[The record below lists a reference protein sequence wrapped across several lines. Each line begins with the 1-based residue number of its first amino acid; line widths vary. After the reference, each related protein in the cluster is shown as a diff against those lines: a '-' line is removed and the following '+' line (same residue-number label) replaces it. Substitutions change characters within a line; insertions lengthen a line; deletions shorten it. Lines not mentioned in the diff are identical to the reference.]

1 LTAALDLR
9 DVTKRF
15 GATPV
20 LENLSLQ
27 VGRGEY
33 VTLLGPSG
41 SGKSTLLRI
50 IAGFETPDD
59 GAVLIDHEPVLGQP
73 AHQRGVGFVFQ
84 SFALF
89 PHLSVFDN
97 VAFGLVNRVRNP
109 MHNAADIRA
118 RVEAMLEL
126 VGLKG
131 LGGRLPTQISG
142 GQKQRVAF
150 ARTLVTEPR
159 VVLLDEPLGAL
170 DANLRER
177 MMLELR
183 SMHDRLG
190 ATFLHVTGNEQEA
203 LAMGSR
209 VAVLEAGRIAQ
220 IDSPET
226 LIEAPRSAA
235 VARLVN
241 CYNVL
246 DGRLASGGFA
256 AAGLPTPLPATA
268 AAGPAGAP
276 GRYCIRYDRID
287 VLAPET
293 PAAAGDVQV
302 AGKFLASEYAGARLM
317 AFFDI
322 GGPEPFEVEYHLGHR
337 RPPDFS
343 REAPYALRWK
353 ADRAIVFADR

>member
-9 DVTKRF
+9 DVTKSF
-15 GATPV
+15 AGTAV
-20 LENLSLQ
+20 LTDLSLQ

-50 IAGFETPDD
+50 IAGFETPDS

-73 AHQRGVGFVFQ
+73 AHERGVGFVFQ

-97 VAFGLVNRVRNP
+97 VAFGLVNRATGALHDRAAVRE
-109 MHNAADIRA
+109 

-183 SMHDRLG
+183 AMHDRLG

-220 IDSPET
+220 IDPPET

-246 DGRLASGGFA
+246 DGRLERGGFA
-256 AAGLPTPLPATA
+256 ATGVPDLLPAQVLPGATTA
-268 AAGPAGAP
+268 A
-276 GRYCIRYDRID
+276 RYCIRTDRVD
-287 VLAPET
+287 VL
-293 PAAAGDVQV
+293 PAGEAATGDHVLV
-302 AGKFLASEYAGARLM
+302 PARFLTSEYAGARM
-317 AFFDI
+317 MGFFDI
-322 GGPEPFEVEYHLGHR
+322 GAADPFEVEYHLGHR
-337 RPPDFS
+337 RPPEFS
-343 REAPYALRWK
+343 REAPYALRWR
-353 ADRAIVFADR
+353 ADRAIVFTDR